1 RADLADDPGAWLRA
15 HVNKPVAPIAEHRND
30 LPEKLVALVHACLHK
45 DPGARPENAAALANE
60 LGWILHTDLGA
71 AQAAI
76 LRCRAA
82 DGRPSFH
89 LVLPGSHRLGRA
101 GAPIADDDPNVAAV
115 LDWSGM
121 PKQAELVPERAQ
133 VRIDGTPITGRTLLA
148 AKMRV
153 QLDDAELE
161 LSYPAPK

>member
-1 RADLADDPGAWLRA
+1 
-15 HVNKPVAPIAEHRND
+15 VNKQPAPITEHRGD
-30 LPEKLVALVHACLHK
+30 LPEKLVALVHACLQK
-45 DPGARPENAAALANE
+45 DPRARPENAATLANE

-101 GAPIADDDPNVAAV
+101 GAPIGDDDPNVAAV
-115 LDWSGM
+115 LEWAGM
-121 PKQAELVPERAQ
+121 PKHAELVPERAV
-133 VRIDGTPITGRTLLA
+133 VRIDGAPVTARTPLA
-148 AKMRV
+148 AKTRV